1 MEKNSNFMGSPSDK
15 PIIEKDGESTYSNV
29 LRVKADPPGTT
40 DDDRRKRMKSLAG
53 AIAHGLRRFGEI
65 HVRAIGKEA
74 TYKAVRAIIDASG
87 FVAVHGHDLYTRP
100 GYIVAGDVNGKD
112 EMTGISFLVV
122 SSTKWFFNYFNR
134 IWNRR
139 GNIVEGNKAN

>member
-1 MEKNSNFMGSPSDK
+1 MDNHDERTHAPSDN
-15 PIIEKDGESTYSNV
+15 PITEKEGDTTYSNV

-40 DDDRRKRMKSLAG
+40 DEERKKRMKSLAG
-53 AIAHGLRRFGEI
+53 AIAHGLRRFGEV

-74 TYKAVRAIIDASG
+74 TYKAVKAIIDASG

-100 GYIVAGDVNGKD
+100 GYIMAGDVTGKD

-122 SSTKWFFNYFNR
+122 SSTSSSKR
-134 IWNRR
+134 PQQQD
-139 GNIVEGNKAN
+139 

>member
-1 MEKNSNFMGSPSDK
+1 MDNHDEKPNAPSDK
-15 PIIEKDGESTYSNV
+15 PITEVDGETTYSNV

-40 DDDRRKRMKSLAG
+40 DEERKRRMKALAG
-53 AIAHGLRRFGEI
+53 AIAHGLRRFGEV

-74 TYKAVRAIIDASG
+74 TYKAVKSIIDASG

-100 GYIVAGDVNGKD
+100 GYIMAGDVTGKD

-122 SSTKWFFNYFNR
+122 SSTSSSKR
-134 IWNRR
+134 PL
-139 GNIVEGNKAN
+139 E